1 MAATSLLSV
10 GAWRNEKRSVH
21 KRGQSMKILTVRVLM
36 MSVIA
41 VCIGVSLAVAQSQ
54 SGARPTMASEAD
66 FRRAM
71 KELSNWGRWGA
82 DDELGAANLITSAK
96 RKQALALAK
105 EGVPVSLAHD
115 VVQEKA
121 ADAPNILERVLG
133 PVSPTGT
140 ADQYR
145 YTGTYH
151 GIVHSHL
158 DAVDCHMMVDGR
170 GYNGRAMEDITAAN
184 GCPKGNINALKDGVV
199 TRAILFD
206 ATRLPGKATAQ
217 GWIEPGTAVH
227 REDLETLE
235 KLERV
240 KVSPGDVILLYTG
253 RWKRRAALGPWPRE
267 TGFAGYH
274 ADVAYFIKER
284 GVSFI
289 GGDGPNDVSPTS
301 MPASVA
307 NPLHRLALVAMGVSI
322 FDNLDFERAVEHA
335 RRLNRYEF
343 LFTAAP
349 LRIEG
354 GTGSPLNP
362 LAIF

>member
-1 MAATSLLSV
+1 MRILVTGLFLLVATASV
-10 GAWRNEKRSVH
+10 PYAETPGA
-21 KRGQSMKILTVRVLM
+21 VRHT
-36 MSVIA
+36 I
-41 VCIGVSLAVAQSQ
+41 
-54 SGARPTMASEAD
+54 ASEED

-82 DDELGAANLITSAK
+82 DDELGAANLITPAK

-105 EGVPVSLAHD
+105 EGLPISLAHD
-115 VVQEKA
+115 IPQEKA
-121 ADAPNILERVLG
+121 ADAPFILERTLNDVL
-133 PVSPTGT
+133 PTGT
-140 ADQYR
+140 TDIYQ

-151 GIVHSHL
+151 GVVHSHL
-158 DAVDCHMMVDGR
+158 DAVDCHVMYEGK
-170 GYNGRAMEDITAAN
+170 GYNGVPMEAIKAAG
-184 GCPKGNINALKDGVV
+184 GCPKGNIDALKDGVV

-217 GWIEPGTAVH
+217 GWIEPGTAIH

-235 KLERV
+235 KMERV
-240 KVSPGDVILLYTG
+240 KVAPGDVILLYTG
-253 RWKRRAALGPWPRE
+253 RWKRRAALGPWGRE

-274 ADVAYFIKER
+274 ADVAYFLKER

-289 GGDGPNDVSPTS
+289 GCDGPNDVMPSGL
-301 MPASVA
+301 PASIGI
-307 NPLHRLALVAMGVSI
+307 PLHQLALASMGVDI
-322 FDNLDFERAVEHA
+322 FDNLDFERAVEQA
-335 RRLNRYEF
+335 KKLNRYEF

-349 LRIEG
+349 LRIEK

>member
-1 MAATSLLSV
+1 MRILVIGLIVFGASV
-10 GAWRNEKRSVH
+10 SIPYAR
-21 KRGQSMKILTVRVLM
+21 
-36 MSVIA
+36 
-41 VCIGVSLAVAQSQ
+41 SQ
-54 SGARPTMASEAD
+54 SSPRPTLASEED
-66 FRRAM
+66 YHRAL

-82 DDELGAANLITSAK
+82 DDELGAANLITPAK

-105 EGVPVSLAHD
+105 EGVAISMAHD

-121 ADAPNILERVLG
+121 ADAPNILERTLG
-133 PVSPTGT
+133 NVTPAGT
-140 ADQYR
+140 TDRYQ

-151 GIVHSHL
+151 GVSHSHL
-158 DAVDCHMMVDGR
+158 DAVDCHMMVDGK
-170 GYNGRAMEDITAAN
+170 GYNGRSMEEINAAG
-184 GCPKGNINALKDGVV
+184 GCPKGNINALKDCVV

-206 ATRLPGKATAQ
+206 GTRLPGKAAPQ
-217 GWIEPGTAVH
+217 GWLEPGTAIH
-227 REDLETLE
+227 REDLEALE
-235 KLERV
+235 KLEHV

-253 RWKRRAALGPWPRE
+253 RWKRRAALGPWPNT

-289 GGDGPNDVSPTS
+289 GSDGPNDVSPTGF
-301 MPASVA
+301 PPTVT

-322 FDNLDFERAVEHA
+322 FDNLDFERAAEQA
-335 RRLNRYEF
+335 KRLNRYEF
-343 LFTAAP
+343 LFMAAP
-349 LRIEG
+349 LRIDK